1 MALDNRDT
9 ILGTLFGLGEAI
21 AEECD
26 EESVELTFRCGYCDR
41 SISLKEP
48 IFWDGCGFYCG
59 ERGCYETAKE
69 MGCLQNCEDEDEY
82 FGDEPL
88 IAGGLD

>member
-26 EESVELTFRCGYCDR
+26 EESVELTFRSGTA
-41 SISLKEP
+41 IGLSL
-48 IFWDGCGFYCG
+48 
-59 ERGCYETAKE
+59 
-69 MGCLQNCEDEDEY
+69 
-82 FGDEPL
+82 
-88 IAGGLD
+88 